1 VTATWKVALASTA
14 GTAIEWYDFL
24 VYGTVAALV
33 FNRLF
38 FPEFES
44 ALGTLAALATFAGGY
59 CARPLGAAVFG
70 HVGDTLGRKPMLVWT
85 LLVMG
90 CATALIGLLPTYDQ
104 AGVLAPVALLL
115 LRLVQGVG
123 LGGEWGG
130 AVLMAFEHAPAGRR
144 GFFASWPQ
152 LGAPA
157 GLLLANVVVLA
168 LSSRLS
174 DSDFV
179 AWGWRVPF
187 LLSTILVALGLL
199 LRRTAAESPAF
210 RQIAH
215 DRAPLRQPFVE
226 VLRRHRHS
234 VFLGAS
240 TRAAEA
246 GFVVIFST
254 FILSH
259 ATQTGDVARSA
270 VLSALV
276 LATSLQLVLVPVAGR
291 LCDRFG
297 RRRTFVAG
305 ASIATVTALPAC
317 LLIDTRQVPLVTV
330 GIVLGMLGPA
340 IIFGPQAS
348 LLAELFPAHV
358 RSSGASLGFQ
368 FGGVLSGGL
377 APLVAAVLV
386 GATGNLLML
395 GVYMLMLGLI
405 SLASVALGTRA
416 SIHDVA
422 PPTWMTIPPES
433 SEAMTGS
440 PRLVQASSRRGGS

>member
-1 VTATWKVALASTA
+1 MTPTWKVALASSA

-24 VYGTVAALV
+24 LYGTAAALV

-38 FPEFES
+38 FPEFEPP
-44 ALGTLAALATFAGGY
+44 LGTLAALATFASGY
-59 CARPLGAAVFG
+59 CARPLGAALFG
-70 HVGDTLGRKPMLVWT
+70 HVGDTRGRKAMLIWT

-104 AGVLAPVALLL
+104 AGVLAPVALVL

-130 AVLMAFEHAPAGRR
+130 AVLMAFEHAPARRR

-168 LSSRLS
+168 LSSSLS
-174 DSDFV
+174 DGDFV
-179 AWGWRVPF
+179 AWGWRLPF
-187 LLSTILVALGLL
+187 LSSTILVALGLL
-199 LRRTAAESPAF
+199 LRRTVEESPAF

-215 DRAPLRQPFVE
+215 ECVPLHQPVIE
-226 VLRRHRHS
+226 VLRRHTLS
-234 VFLGAS
+234 VCLGAS

-254 FILSH
+254 FILSY
-259 ATQTGDVARSA
+259 ATQTDGVARSA

-276 LATSLQLVLVPVAGR
+276 LATSFQLVLVPVAGR
-291 LCDRFG
+291 LSDRFG
-297 RRRTFVAG
+297 RRGIFMAG
-305 ASIATVTALPAC
+305 AAIATVTAVPAC
-317 LLIDTRQVPLVTV
+317 LLIDARQVPLVTL

-348 LLAELFPAHV
+348 LLAELFPTRV
-358 RSSGASLGFQ
+358 RSSGTSLGFQ
-368 FGGVLSGGL
+368 IGGVLSGGL
-377 APLVAAVLV
+377 SPLIAAVLV

-395 GVYMLMLGLI
+395 GVYMLMVGLI
-405 SLASVALGTRA
+405 SLASVGLATRPSKREEA
-416 SIHDVA
+416 
-422 PPTWMTIPPES
+422 TRMWMTSAAET
-433 SEAMTGS
+433 SEIATGS
-440 PRLVQASSRRGGS
+440 V